1 MRPHLIAHI
10 IAYYLVAPLRLS
22 SVVEVDSLF
31 TAFVR
36 ANGGEVVED
45 LVGKSPSFL
54 NADYLFRSEGVVAE
68 LKRLVEDKSQDAAI
82 KAKLSSLSSAWVQR
96 RLVPPAYSRVRIESR
111 TLPPECQREIM
122 AVFAKPMRQQI
133 LKANSQIKST
143 ISNLSIPAGQGLLI
157 LVNDGNF
164 ALEADAAL
172 YLIGRV
178 LGSRCRSINSVI
190 YLTMNML
197 SRTPLTPAPVL
208 VWIHAARPGIVT
220 PIDYGFVD
228 ALFDAWR
235 AYLGKAVNQQIDLVR
250 LSDRDAVS
258 EIRLD
263 PGRTDAW
270 PRR

>member
-1 MRPHLIAHI
+1 MVFLG
-10 IAYYLVAPLRLS
+10 LS
-22 SVVEVDSLF
+22 RVVDVDSLF
-31 TAFVR
+31 TTLVR
-36 ANGGEVVED
+36 AQGGEVIED
-45 LVGKSPSFL
+45 LVGKSPGFL
-54 NADYLFRSEGVVAE
+54 NADFLFRSEGVVAE
-68 LKRLVEDKSQDAAI
+68 LKRLVEDNSQNTAI
-82 KAKLSSLSSAWVQR
+82 RAKLSSLSHGWIER
-96 RLVPPAYSRVRIESR
+96 RLVPPAYGRVRMESR
-111 TLPPECQREIM
+111 TLPLECQREVM

-143 ISNLSIPAGQGLLI
+143 IANLSIPTGQGLLI

-172 YLIGRV
+172 HLIGRI

-190 YLTMNML
+190 YLTVNML

-208 VWIHAARPGIVT
+208 VWIHAARPGIVA
-220 PIDYGFVD
+220 PIDYEFVD
-228 ALFDAWR
+228 AVFDAWR
-235 AYLGKAVNQQIDLVR
+235 AYLVKAVNQQIELVR

-263 PGRTDAW
+263 PGRGDAW

>member
-1 MRPHLIAHI
+1 MF
-10 IAYYLVAPLRLS
+10 PLRLS

-36 ANGGEVVED
+36 AHGGEVVED
-45 LVGKSPSFL
+45 LVGKSPRFL
-54 NADYLFRSEGVVAE
+54 NADYLFRSERVVAE
-68 LKRLVEDKSQDAAI
+68 LKRLVDDKSQDAAI
-82 KAKLSSLSSAWVQR
+82 RAKLSSLYSGWVQR
-96 RLVPPAYSRVRIESR
+96 RLVPPAYGRVRIESR
-111 TLPPECQREIM
+111 TLPLECQREVM

-143 ISNLSIPAGQGLLI
+143 IANLSIPAGQGLLI

-172 YLIGRV
+172 YLIGRI

-190 YLTMNML
+190 YLTVNML
-197 SRTPLTPAPVL
+197 SRTPLTLAPVL
-208 VWIHAARPGIVT
+208 VWIHAARPSIVT
-220 PIDYGFVD
+220 PIDYGFAD
-228 ALFDAWR
+228 TLFDAWR
-235 AYLGKAVNQQIDLVR
+235 AYLGKAVNQQIELVR

-263 PGRTDAW
+263 LGRADAW